1 MTSGHEAA
9 PPAESD
15 RVEQGDECG
24 DEFDIAAVVSLASA
38 LVKLRTVHEPHAA
51 EVETPAADLLAGTMR
66 GFGWDVTVTEVAP
79 GRPNVVA
86 EVQGARPGRTL
97 MFEGHLDVVTE
108 ADPGLWSFDPFGG
121 EVIDGRVHGRGS
133 ADMKA
138 GVAAM
143 VHAARAVQLGGFDGR
158 ILVGALADE
167 EGMMLGAK
175 YFAGDVRAGLWGD
188 IDGVIVCEP
197 QGGEV
202 CPVAKG
208 AIRIQVELI
217 GAMAHGAMPQMGRN
231 PVPAVGSLLL
241 GLDQIQ
247 LAIRAQTGTHPLLG
261 EFSLT
266 PTVLLAGSPEQI
278 NVIPATATL
287 ALDIR
292 TVPGVDHR
300 MLIELITRLA
310 DTLAAESSLHARTTV
325 IDVRPPVDTPVDAP
339 VVQAMFAGH
348 QSATGRPGVLGG
360 VPGTT
365 DGTILTCDAGLPTVV
380 YGPGGKWIAHQ
391 ADEYVEVEDIVIS
404 TRAYISAARHF
415 LAGPRG

>member
-1 MTSGHEAA
+1 MTSG
-9 PPAESD
+9 
-15 RVEQGDECG
+15 Q
-24 DEFDIAAVVSLASA
+24 DEFDPAAVVALTSA
-38 LVKLRTVHEPHAA
+38 LVRLRTVHESEAA
-51 EVETPAADLLAGTMR
+51 DVETPAAELLARTMR
-66 GFGWDVTVTEVAP
+66 GFGWDVTVTEVSP

-86 EVQGARPGRTL
+86 QVRGARPGLTL

-108 ADPGLWSFDPFGG
+108 ADPDLWSFDPYSG
-121 EVIDGRVHGRGS
+121 EVVDGRLRGRGS
-133 ADMKA
+133 ADMKS

-158 ILVGALADE
+158 IVLGALADE

-175 YFAGDVRAGLWGD
+175 YCAGEVRAGVWGVV
-188 IDGVIVCEP
+188 DGVIVCEP
-197 QGGEV
+197 EGGEV
-202 CPVAKG
+202 CPAAKG
-208 AIRIQVELI
+208 AIRLQVELI

-231 PVPAVGSLLL
+231 PVPAICSLLV

-247 LAIRAQTGTHPLLG
+247 QAIRAQTGTHPLLG

-266 PTVLLAGSPEQI
+266 PTVLRAGSHDQL

-292 TVPGVDHR
+292 TIPGVDHR
-300 MLIELITRLA
+300 MLIELVTRLA
-310 DTLAAESSLHARTTV
+310 DTLAAESGLHARITV
-325 IDVRPPVDTPVDAP
+325 IDDRPSVDTPVDSP
-339 VVQAMFAGH
+339 VVEAMFAGH
-348 QSATGRPGVLGG
+348 QAATGRPAVLGG

-365 DGTILTCDAGLPTVV
+365 DGTILTRDAGLPTVV

-404 TRAYISAARHF
+404 TRAYIAAARYF
-415 LAGPRG
+415 LANPHG

>member
-1 MTSGHEAA
+1 MTSG
-9 PPAESD
+9 
-15 RVEQGDECG
+15 QDEIS
-24 DEFDIAAVVSLASA
+24 DEFDAAALVSLTSA
-38 LVKLRTVHEPHAA
+38 LVRVRTVHDSESA
-51 EVETPAADLLAGTMR
+51 EVEAPAAELLATTMR
-66 GFGWDVTVTEVAP
+66 GFGWDVTVTVVAP

-86 EVQGARPGRTL
+86 QVHGAGPGRTL

-108 ADPGLWSFDPFGG
+108 ADPDLWSFDPFGG
-121 EVIDGRVHGRGS
+121 EVINGRLRGRGS
-133 ADMKA
+133 ADMKS

-143 VHAARAVQLGGFDGR
+143 VHAARAVQLGGFHGR
-158 ILVGALADE
+158 IILGALADE

-175 YFAGDVRAGLWGD
+175 HFAGDVRAGLWGS

-197 QGGEV
+197 EGGEV

-208 AIRIQVELI
+208 AIRLQVELI
-217 GAMAHGAMPQMGRN
+217 GVMAHGAMPQMGRN
-231 PVPAVGSLLL
+231 PVPAIGSLLV

-247 LAIRAQTGTHPLLG
+247 QAIRAQTGTHPLLG

-266 PTVLLAGSPEQI
+266 PTVLRAGSHDQI

-287 ALDIR
+287 SVDIR

-310 DTLAAESSLHARTTV
+310 DTLAAESGLHARVTV
-325 IDVRPPVDTPVDAP
+325 IDDRPPVDTPVDSP
-339 VVQAMFAGH
+339 VVQAMFVGH
-348 QSATGRPGVLGG
+348 QAATGRPAVLGG

-365 DGTILTCDAGLPTVV
+365 DGTILTRDAGLPTVV

-415 LAGPRG
+415 LADRQPLG

>member
-1 MTSGHEAA
+1 VTSG
-9 PPAESD
+9 
-15 RVEQGDECG
+15 Q
-24 DEFDIAAVVSLASA
+24 DEFDPAAVVALTAA
-38 LVKLRTVHEPHAA
+38 LVRLRTVHESEVAD
-51 EVETPAADLLAGTMR
+51 VETPAAELLARTMR
-66 GFGWDVTVTEVAP
+66 GFGWDVTITEVAP

-86 EVQGARPGRTL
+86 EVRGDRPGRTL

-108 ADPGLWSFDPFGG
+108 ADPDLWSFDPYGAQ
-121 EVIDGRVHGRGS
+121 VVDGRLLGRGS
-133 ADMKA
+133 ADMKS
-138 GVAAM
+138 GIAAM
-143 VHAARAVQLGGFDGR
+143 VHAALAVQRGGFNGR
-158 ILVGALADE
+158 IILGALADE

-197 QGGEV
+197 EGGEV
-202 CPVAKG
+202 CPSAKG
-208 AIRIQVELI
+208 AIRLQVELI
-217 GAMAHGAMPQMGRN
+217 GVMAHGAMPQMGRN

-247 LAIRAQTGTHPLLG
+247 QAIRAQTGTHPLLG

-266 PTVLLAGSPEQI
+266 PTVLRAGSHDQI

-300 MLIELITRLA
+300 VLIELITRLT
-310 DTLAAESSLHARTTV
+310 DTLAAESGLHARVSV
-325 IDVRPPVDTPVDAP
+325 IDDRPPVDTPVDSP
-339 VVQAMFAGH
+339 VVEAMFAGH
-348 QSATGRPGVLGG
+348 QVATGRPAVLGG

-365 DGTILTCDAGLPTVV
+365 DGTILTRDAGLPTVV

-391 ADEYVEVEDIVIS
+391 ADEYVEVEDIVTS
-404 TRAYISAARHF
+404 TRAYIAAARYF
-415 LAGPRG
+415 FRDPRR

>member
-1 MTSGHEAA
+1 MTPGQGAA
-9 PPAESD
+9 NGEF
-15 RVEQGDECG
+15 RGDQSFTE
-24 DEFDIAAVVSLASA
+24 EFDLEAVTSLTSA
-38 LVKLRTVHEPHAA
+38 LVQLRTMHRPGAQL
-51 EVETPAADLLAGTMR
+51 VETPAAELIARTMR

-79 GRPNVVA
+79 GRPNVIAVIH
-86 EVQGARPGRTL
+86 GARAGRTL

-108 ADPGLWSFDPFGG
+108 ADRGLWSFDPFGG
-121 EVIDGRVHGRGS
+121 DVVDGRLRGRGS
-133 ADMKA
+133 ADMKS

-143 VHAARAVQLGGFDGR
+143 IHAARAVQLGGFNGR
-158 ILVGALADE
+158 ILLGALADE

-175 YFAGDVRAGLWGD
+175 YFAGDVNADLWGV

-197 QGGEV
+197 EGGEV

-208 AIRIQVELI
+208 AIRLQVELI
-217 GAMAHGAMPQMGRN
+217 GSMAHGAMPQMGRN

-247 LAIRAQTGTHPLLG
+247 HAIRAQTGTHPLLG

-266 PTVLLAGSPEQI
+266 PTVLSAGSHDQI

-300 MLIELITRLA
+300 LLIELITRLA
-310 DTLAAESSLHARTTV
+310 DTLAAEADLQSRLTV
-325 IDVRPPVDTPVDAP
+325 IDDRPPVDTPVDAP

-348 QSATGRPGVLGG
+348 HAAAGRPAVLGG

-365 DGTILTCDAGLPTVV
+365 DGTILSRDAGLPTVV

-391 ADEYVEVEDIVIS
+391 ADEFVEVDDILIS
-404 TRAYISAARHF
+404 TRAYIAAARHF
-415 LAGPRG
+415 LSGAG

>member
-1 MTSGHEAA
+1 VTSGKDGATA
-9 PPAESD
+9 PEPD
-15 RVEQGDECG
+15 REPGDDFG
-24 DEFDIAAVVSLASA
+24 DEFDTAAVVALTSA
-38 LVKLRTVHEPHAA
+38 LVRLRTVHESESA
-51 EVETPAADLLAGTMR
+51 EVETPAADLLARTMR

-79 GRPNVVA
+79 GRPTVVA
-86 EVQGARPGRTL
+86 EVHGARQGRTL

-108 ADPGLWSFDPFGG
+108 ADPDLWSFDPYSG
-121 EVIDGRVHGRGS
+121 EVINGRLHGRGS
-133 ADMKA
+133 ADMKS
-138 GVAAM
+138 GIAAM

-158 ILVGALADE
+158 IILGALADE

-175 YFAGDVRAGLWGD
+175 YFAGEVRAGLWGV

-197 QGGEV
+197 EGGEV

-208 AIRIQVELI
+208 AIRLQVELI
-217 GAMAHGAMPQMGRN
+217 GVMAHGAMPQVGRN
-231 PVPAVGSLLL
+231 PVPAAGSLLL

-247 LAIRAQTGTHPLLG
+247 QAIRAQTGTHPLLG

-266 PTVLLAGSPEQI
+266 PTVLLAGSHDQI

-300 MLIELITRLA
+300 MLIELITRLT
-310 DTLAAESSLHARTTV
+310 DTLAAESGLHARVTA
-325 IDVRPPVDTPVDAP
+325 IDDRPPVDTPVDAR

-348 QSATGRPGVLGG
+348 QAATGRPAVLGG

-365 DGTILTCDAGLPTVV
+365 DGTILTRDAGLPTVV

-404 TRAYISAARHF
+404 TRAYIAAARYF
-415 LAGPRG
+415 LNGPVG